1 MRSVRDVW
9 PPKLFDILKILLTL
23 TILRLT
29 SVILRRIV
37 LTSTDG
43 NVYSVL
49 LYNILQLCKLLH
61 RVNKPFMNQ
70 GLVVSKSD
78 AV

>member
-1 MRSVRDVW
+1 MW

-23 TILRLT
+23 TTLRLT

-49 LYNILQLCKLLH
+49 PYNIYILQLCELLH

-70 GLVVSKSD
+70 ELVASKTD